1 MQVIVKKTFGGT
13 DGSST
18 VEESHEEVNH
28 ERHAL
33 NLAGK
38 IARIP
43 GVERVEIQE
52 IHGLFTARAVQTE
65 KGVIQELLSSRTR
78 NILRKTQYRP
88 HKKTRFRMTVMTWLP
103 LFGLVGFVV
112 SKVANSKDAGLAA
125 STVCLAVALLSVVV
139 RYVNRKHG

>member
-1 MQVIVKKTFGGT
+1 MRVIVKKIILGT

-18 VEESHEEVNH
+18 VEESREDVNH

-88 HKKTRFRMTVMTWLP
+88 HKKT
-103 LFGLVGFVV
+103 GF
-112 SKVANSKDAGLAA
+112 A
-125 STVCLAVALLSVVV
+125 
-139 RYVNRKHG
+139 